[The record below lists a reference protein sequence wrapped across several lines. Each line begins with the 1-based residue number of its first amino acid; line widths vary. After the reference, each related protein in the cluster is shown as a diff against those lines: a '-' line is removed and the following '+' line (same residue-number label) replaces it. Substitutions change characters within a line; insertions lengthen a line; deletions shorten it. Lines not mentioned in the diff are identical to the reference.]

1 MVYLGA
7 FETPD
12 ACRKWK
18 NEFDLPFPVVSDAQ
32 GGLFQKLT
40 TGWVPCSI
48 LVGSDGKVV
57 FWETEFDEAGF
68 STAIENLYR
77 KQEQAEPEPVS
88 AKRSIQ
94 RTGPSE
100 AATIVILG
108 GGAGGIVAAHHLRR
122 SLSKSHRIVVIDRSS
137 DHLFASSLLWL
148 MVGARQQE
156 KIRRPLE
163 RLAAKGIE
171 FHQGEVAEI
180 DLVDRQVQTDTQ
192 RFDYDYLI
200 VTLGAELAPHTVPG
214 FDEIAYNLY
223 DPKGCEQIHAAL
235 EKFEG
240 GTVGVFV
247 SSMPF
252 KCPAA
257 PYEAALL
264 VDAYLRQKGV
274 RDKSEIHLF
283 TPEHQPMPM
292 TGTELGKAITE
303 MLGAHGIH
311 YHPLFTF
318 EKLRPETREIVS
330 SDGSSQQVDLLIGV
344 PPHHAP
350 DVVRSAG
357 LLGVSGWIHVD
368 QNTLR
373 TPHDGVFAIGD
384 ITNIRLHN
392 GKTLPMAGVF
402 AHYQAKVVAQQISSE
417 IRGRSSAAS
426 FDGKGSCWIELG
438 DGKAGFA
445 SGNFYADPDPQVRLY
460 RPGRLWHWAK
470 VAFEKWWLY
479 HWF

>member
-1 MVYLGA
+1 VVYLGA
-7 FETPD
+7 FETPE
-12 ACRKWK
+12 ACQKWK
-18 NEFDLPFPVVSDAQ
+18 EEFNLPFPVVSD
-32 GGLFQKLT
+32 GEGKLFKKLT
-40 TGWVPCSI
+40 TGWVPCSM
-48 LVGSDGKVV
+48 LVGPDGKVL
-57 FWETEFDEAGF
+57 FWETEFDETGF
-68 STAIENLYR
+68 STAIEKLYS
-77 KQEQAEPEPVS
+77 KTDQESPDPVP

-94 RTGPSE
+94 QTGPIES
-100 AATIVILG
+100 ANIVILG

-122 SLSKSHRIVVIDRSS
+122 SLPKAHRVIVIDRVS

-148 MVGARQQE
+148 MVGDRQQE
-156 KIRRPLE
+156 QLRRPLE
-163 RLAAKGIE
+163 RLAGKGIE
-171 FHQGEVAEI
+171 FHHGEVEEI
-180 DLVDRQVQTDTQ
+180 DLVRRQVRTGEQ
-192 RFDYDYLI
+192 RFDFDYLI
-200 VTLGAELAPHTVPG
+200 VTLGAQLAPQTVPG

-223 DPKGCEQIHAAL
+223 DPQGCEQIHSAL
-235 EKFEG
+235 EEFNG
-240 GTVGVFV
+240 GTVGVFI

-264 VDAYLRQKGV
+264 VEAFLRKKGV
-274 RDKSEIHLF
+274 RDKSEIHLY

-292 TGTELGKAITE
+292 TGTKLGEAITH
-303 MLGAHGIH
+303 MLRDHGIH

-330 SDGSSQQVDLLIGV
+330 SDGSSQQLDLLIGV

-350 DVVRSAG
+350 EVVRSAG

-368 QNTLR
+368 QHTLR

-384 ITNIRLHN
+384 ITNIRLPN

-402 AHYQAKVVAQQISSE
+402 AHYGAKVVAKQIASE
-417 IRGRSSAAS
+417 IRGRSADVS
-426 FDGKGSCWIELG
+426 FDGKGSCWIEIG

-445 SGNFYADPDPQVRLY
+445 SGNFYAEPEPQVRMY
-460 RPGRLWHWAK
+460 RPGRLWHWGK